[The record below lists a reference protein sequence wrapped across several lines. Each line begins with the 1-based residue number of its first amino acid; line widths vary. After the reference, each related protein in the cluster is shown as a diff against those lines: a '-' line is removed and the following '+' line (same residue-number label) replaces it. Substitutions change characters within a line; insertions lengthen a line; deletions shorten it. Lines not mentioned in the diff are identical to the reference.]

1 MLPMEPVQP
10 TWPWFAAWALV
21 GMLFGLGVT
30 SLGIF
35 AVPVGIVFAL
45 LLLRRH
51 RDASGWGF
59 LAGLGVLVSVVGA
72 INLDY
77 QPCPPGPV
85 KGVIPPGGSSVS
97 GSCGGVDG
105 LPWLIVGLVILAVAV
120 AAYVVAHNRQAHPH

>member
-1 MLPMEPVQP
+1 
-10 TWPWFAAWALV
+10 
-21 GMLFGLGVT
+21 MLFGLGVT

-35 AVPVGIVFAL
+35 AVPVGIVLAA

-59 LAGLGVLVSVVGA
+59 LAGVGVLVSLVGA

-77 QPCPPGPV
+77 QPCPAGPIH
-85 KGVIPPGGSSVS
+85 GVIPPGGGSSFS

-105 LPWLIVGLVILAVAV
+105 LPWLVVGLVMLAVAV
-120 AAYVVAHNRQAHPH
+120 AAYVVVQNRQAHPH